1 MSISLIGLHITIAI
15 ILFFTTN
22 FMGKKSSIFGY
33 YQLSF
38 SEENHSP
45 AFNIFYRAFTPIL
58 FIVIFLGLLL
68 VLKSP
73 FLLKR

>member
-45 AFNIFYRAFTPIL
+45 AFNIFLQSIYPYIIYRYF
-58 FIVIFLGLLL
+58 FLGCY
-68 VLKSP
+68 
-73 FLLKR
+73 